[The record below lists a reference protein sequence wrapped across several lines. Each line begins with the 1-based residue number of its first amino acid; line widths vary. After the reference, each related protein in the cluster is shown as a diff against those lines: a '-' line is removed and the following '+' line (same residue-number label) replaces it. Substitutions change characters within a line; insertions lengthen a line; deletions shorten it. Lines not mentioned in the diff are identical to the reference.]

1 MVLVNNQIG
10 LGTMVI
16 TFLPLVTIITIH
28 IITRIKTEKRI
39 KLDLPYKKPYK
50 KEKSFVP
57 VFFVILFVI
66 SLFGVTEKDPFFK
79 VLPIILLGFTISS
92 LLGVVCE
99 RMLKSKG
106 YPIEENNGFW
116 WGFFLAVIGLIVCA
130 LKPAY
135 SLTQNGLRQVLDQR
149 SSNHKPAS
157 ISNQIKEINELKE
170 QGLITEEEYEA
181 KKKQIL
187 NI

>member
-1 MVLVNNQIG
+1 MVLANNQIG

-16 TFLPLVTIITIH
+16 TFLPLATIITIY
-28 IITRIKTEKRI
+28 IISKIKTEKRI
-39 KLDLPYKKPYK
+39 KQGLPYK

-79 VLPIILLGFTISS
+79 VLPFILLGFTISS